1 MQDRMDAGHVRC
13 KTGWMLLRSDAGGQ
27 VICITGLMQDRKEAV
42 QDRYRIGR
50 MQYSSDAGH
59 YRCRVGQMQERSHA
73 GQVRCFTIRVQYRSD
88 TVQDGCRTGLLQV

>member
-13 KTGWMLLRSDAGGQ
+13 KTGWMQLRSDAGGQ

-50 MQYSSDAGH
+50 MQY
-59 YRCRVGQMQERSHA
+59 
-73 GQVRCFTIRVQYRSD
+73 QYRTYAVHDRCSTGHMQCMTD
-88 TVQDGCRTGLLQV
+88 AVQDIPVCSA